1 MKKSLIAMS
10 VLGAFVAGSA
20 TAANVEIYGLINPAL
35 MFTSSDGDYASAET
49 KNQFSMEEGKEFGS
63 RWGLRGMETINED
76 LKVGFVLESG
86 FRSDTGALGAARDTG
101 RIFDRESHI
110 DLHTKFGKFQFG
122 RMPLFGSVLG
132 ADGLFRAIDPL
143 FANYTVAFGS
153 GSVTGSDWTR
163 VDNAISY
170 VTPTFAG
177 FTAYA
182 MYSFKNDSKKTST
195 INGETL
201 TGEESKAE
209 SDRYASL
216 ALRYQNG
223 ALEAVLVADMTMY
236 GSIDTYDHEKPEYD
250 VDNGFTVTLGGNYEF
265 SNGLKLIAFGQY
277 FKDQWLNTS
286 ARAGVTL
293 DGVKWATSNNSDLT
307 KADGEG
313 YGFVDGYGLSLGANY
328 PLGGGTIKGQI
339 AYRDMDNTKD
349 VDFNRWFVA
358 LGYDYPMS
366 KRTSFFAMTGYT
378 QEKVE
383 SATREATPSGY
394 EFTAGILH
402 RF

>member
-35 MFTSSDGDYASAET
+35 MFTSSNGDYDGAET

-63 RWGLRGMETINED
+63 RWGLRGMEEISPD
-76 LKVGFVLESG
+76 FKVGFVLESG

-143 FANYTVAFGS
+143 FANYTFAFGS
-153 GSVTGSDWTR
+153 GSVTASDWTR

-177 FTAYA
+177 LTGYA
-182 MYSFKNDSKKTST
+182 MYSFKNDGTT
-195 INGETL
+195 DA
-201 TGEESKAE
+201 EESKAE

-223 ALEAVLVADMTMY
+223 SLEAVLVTDMTMY
-236 GSIDTYDHEKPEYD
+236 GSVDKENHEEAGA
-250 VDNGFTVTLGGNYEF
+250 DNGFTVTLGGNYEF
-265 SNGLKLIAFGQY
+265 SNGFKLIAFAQY
-277 FKDQWLNTS
+277 FKDQWLNTN
-286 ARAGVTL
+286 ARAGVTF
-293 DGVKWATSNNSDLT
+293 DGVNELT
-307 KADGEG
+307 NKSG
-313 YGFVDGYGLSLGANY
+313 YGYVDGYGVSLGANY
-328 PLGGGTIKGQI
+328 PLGGGTIKGQV
-339 AYRDMDNTKD
+339 AYRDMDNTDD

-358 LGYDYPMS
+358 LGYDYPLS
-366 KRTSFFAMTGYT
+366 KRTSLFAMTGFT

-383 SATREATPSGY
+383 NNSTNDEATPYGF

>member
-35 MFTSSDGDYASAET
+35 MFTSSNGDYATAET

-63 RWGLRGMETINED
+63 RWGLRGMEEISPD
-76 LKVGFVLESG
+76 FKVGFVLESG

-177 FTAYA
+177 LTGYA
-182 MYSFKNDSKKTST
+182 MYSFRNDSNKTDT
-195 INGETL
+195 NGDPTNA
-201 TGEESKAE
+201 EESKAE
-209 SDRYASL
+209 ADRYASL

-223 ALEAVLVADMTMY
+223 GLEAVLVTDMTMY
-236 GSIDTYDHEKPEYD
+236 GSVDSPLHDDAGYD
-250 VDNGFTVTLGGNYEF
+250 VDNGYTVTLGGNYAF
-265 SNGLKLIAFGQY
+265 SNGFKLIAFAQY
-277 FKDQWLNTS
+277 FKDQWLNTN
-286 ARAGVTL
+286 ARAGVTF
-293 DGVKWATSNNSDLT
+293 DGVDYITGK
-307 KADGEG
+307 KG
-313 YGFVDGYGLSLGANY
+313 YGFVDGYGVSLGANY

-339 AYRDMDNTKD
+339 AYRDMDNTMD

-366 KRTSFFAMTGYT
+366 KRTSFFAMTGFT

-383 SATREATPSGY
+383 NNRTNEEATPYGF

>member
-35 MFTSSDGDYASAET
+35 MFTSSNGDYDGAET

-63 RWGLRGMETINED
+63 RWGLRGMEEISPD
-76 LKVGFVLESG
+76 FKVGFVLESG

-143 FANYTVAFGS
+143 FANYTFAFGS
-153 GSVTGSDWTR
+153 GSVTASDWTR

-177 FTAYA
+177 LTGYA
-182 MYSFKNDSKKTST
+182 MYSFKNDGTT
-195 INGETL
+195 DA
-201 TGEESKAE
+201 EESKAE
-209 SDRYASL
+209 SNRYASL

-223 ALEAVLVADMTMY
+223 GLEAVLVADMTMY
-236 GSIDTYDHEKPEYD
+236 GSVDNPDHETED

-265 SNGLKLIAFGQY
+265 SNGFKLIAFAQY
-277 FKDQWLNTS
+277 FKDQWLNTN

-293 DGVKWATSNNSDLT
+293 DGVNWITAKRGNIENGSN
-307 KADGEG
+307 G

-328 PLGGGTIKGQI
+328 PLGGGTIKGQV
-339 AYRDMDNTKD
+339 AYRDMDNTMD

-358 LGYDYPMS
+358 LGYDYPLS
-366 KRTSFFAMTGYT
+366 KRTSLFAMTGFT

-383 SATREATPSGY
+383 NNRTNDEATPYGF

>member
-35 MFTSSDGDYASAET
+35 MFTSSNGDYDGAET

-63 RWGLRGMETINED
+63 RWGLRGMEEISPD
-76 LKVGFVLESG
+76 FKVGFVLESG

-177 FTAYA
+177 LTGYA
-182 MYSFKNDSKKTST
+182 MYSFRNDSNKTDA
-195 INGETL
+195 NGDPTNA
-201 TGEESKAE
+201 EESKAE
-209 SDRYASL
+209 ADRYASL

-236 GSIDTYDHEKPEYD
+236 GSVDSPAHETED

-265 SNGLKLIAFGQY
+265 SNGFKLIAFGQY
-277 FKDQWLNTS
+277 FKDQYLNHN

-293 DGVKWATSNNSDLT
+293 DGVNWVTEKIPGNPAKGSD
-307 KADGEG
+307 G

-328 PLGGGTIKGQI
+328 PLGGGTIKGQV

-383 SATREATPSGY
+383 SANREATPYGF

>member
-35 MFTSSDGDYASAET
+35 MFTSSNGDYDGAET

-63 RWGLRGMETINED
+63 RWGLRGMEEISPD
-76 LKVGFVLESG
+76 FKVGFVLESG

-177 FTAYA
+177 LTGYA
-182 MYSFKNDSKKTST
+182 MYSFRNDSNKTDA
-195 INGETL
+195 NGDPTNA
-201 TGEESKAE
+201 EESKAE
-209 SDRYASL
+209 ADRYASL

-236 GSIDTYDHEKPEYD
+236 GSVDSPAHETED

-265 SNGLKLIAFGQY
+265 SNGFKLIAFGQY
-277 FKDQWLNTS
+277 FKDQYLNHN

-293 DGVKWATSNNSDLT
+293 DGVNWVTERNPGGSD
-307 KADGEG
+307 G

-328 PLGGGTIKGQI
+328 PLGGGTIKGQV

-383 SATREATPSGY
+383 AANREATPYGF

>member
-35 MFTSSDGDYASAET
+35 MFTSSNGDYDGAET

-63 RWGLRGMETINED
+63 RWGLRGMEEISPD
-76 LKVGFVLESG
+76 FKVGFVLESG

-143 FANYTVAFGS
+143 FANYTFAFGS
-153 GSVTGSDWTR
+153 GSVTASDWTR

-177 FTAYA
+177 LTGYA
-182 MYSFKNDSKKTST
+182 MYSFKNDGTT
-195 INGETL
+195 DA
-201 TGEESKAE
+201 EESKAE

-223 ALEAVLVADMTMY
+223 SLEAVLVTDMTMY
-236 GSIDTYDHEKPEYD
+236 GSVDKKEHEEAGA
-250 VDNGFTVTLGGNYEF
+250 DNGFTVTLGGNYEF
-265 SNGLKLIAFGQY
+265 SNGFKLIAFAQY
-277 FKDQWLNTS
+277 FKDQWLNTN
-286 ARAGVTL
+286 ARAGVTF
-293 DGVKWATSNNSDLT
+293 DGVNELT
-307 KADGEG
+307 NKSG
-313 YGFVDGYGLSLGANY
+313 YGYVDGYGVSLGANY
-328 PLGGGTIKGQI
+328 PLGGGTIKGQV
-339 AYRDMDNTKD
+339 AYRDMDNTDD

-358 LGYDYPMS
+358 LGYDYPLS
-366 KRTSFFAMTGYT
+366 KRTSLFAMTGFT

-383 SATREATPSGY
+383 NNRTNKEATPYGF

>member
-35 MFTSSDGDYASAET
+35 MFTSSNGDYATAET

-63 RWGLRGMETINED
+63 RWGLRGMEEISPD
-76 LKVGFVLESG
+76 FKVGFVLESG

-143 FANYTVAFGS
+143 FANYTFAFGS
-153 GSVTGSDWTR
+153 GSVTASDWTR

-177 FTAYA
+177 LTGYA
-182 MYSFKNDSKKTST
+182 MYSFRNDSNKTRTVSGVT
-195 INGETL
+195 SPTNA
-201 TGEESKAE
+201 EESKAE
-209 SDRYASL
+209 ADRYASL

-223 ALEAVLVADMTMY
+223 GLEAVLVTDMTMY
-236 GSIDTYDHEKPEYD
+236 GSVDTPDHETAD
-250 VDNGFTVTLGGNYEF
+250 VDNGFTATLGGNYEF
-265 SNGLKLIAFGQY
+265 SNGFKLIAFAQY
-277 FKDQWLNTS
+277 FKDQWLNTN
-286 ARAGVTL
+286 ARAGVTS
-293 DGVKWATSNNSDLT
+293 DGVSYIAGSD
-307 KADGEG
+307 G

-328 PLGGGTIKGQI
+328 PLGGGTIKGQV
-339 AYRDMDNTKD
+339 AYRDMDNTND
-349 VDFNRWFVA
+349 VDFSRWFVA
-358 LGYDYPMS
+358 LGYDYPLS
-366 KRTSFFAMTGYT
+366 KRTSLFAMTGFT

-383 SATREATPSGY
+383 NNRTNKEATPYGF

>member
-35 MFTSSDGDYASAET
+35 MFTSSNGDHDGAET

-63 RWGLRGMETINED
+63 RWGLRGMEEISPD
-76 LKVGFVLESG
+76 FKVGFVLESG

-143 FANYTVAFGS
+143 FANYTFAFGS
-153 GSVTGSDWTR
+153 GSVTASDWTR

-177 FTAYA
+177 LTGYA
-182 MYSFKNDSKKTST
+182 MYSFKNDGTT
-195 INGETL
+195 DA
-201 TGEESKAE
+201 EESKAE

-223 ALEAVLVADMTMY
+223 SLEAVLVTDMTMY
-236 GSIDTYDHEKPEYD
+236 GSVDKKEHEEAGA
-250 VDNGFTVTLGGNYEF
+250 DNGFTVTLGGNYEF
-265 SNGLKLIAFGQY
+265 SNGFKLIAFAQY
-277 FKDQWLNTS
+277 FKDQWLNTN
-286 ARAGVTL
+286 ARAGVTF
-293 DGVKWATSNNSDLT
+293 DGVDYITGK
-307 KADGEG
+307 KG
-313 YGFVDGYGLSLGANY
+313 YGFVDGYGVSLGANY
-328 PLGGGTIKGQI
+328 PLGGGTIKGQV
-339 AYRDMDNTKD
+339 AYRDMDNTDD

-358 LGYDYPMS
+358 LGYDYPLS
-366 KRTSFFAMTGYT
+366 KRTSLFAMTGFT

-383 SATREATPSGY
+383 NNRATTNNEATPYGF

>member
-35 MFTSSDGDYASAET
+35 MFTSSNGDYDGAET

-63 RWGLRGMETINED
+63 RWGLRGMEEISPD
-76 LKVGFVLESG
+76 FKVGFVLESG

-143 FANYTVAFGS
+143 FANYTFAFGS
-153 GSVTGSDWTR
+153 GSVTASDWTR

-177 FTAYA
+177 LTGYA
-182 MYSFKNDSKKTST
+182 MYSFKNDGTT
-195 INGETL
+195 DA
-201 TGEESKAE
+201 EESKAE

-223 ALEAVLVADMTMY
+223 SLEAVLVTDMTMY
-236 GSIDTYDHEKPEYD
+236 GSVDKKDHEEAGA
-250 VDNGFTVTLGGNYEF
+250 DNGFTVTLGGNYEF
-265 SNGLKLIAFGQY
+265 SNGFKLIAFAQY
-277 FKDQWLNTS
+277 FKDQWLNTN
-286 ARAGVTL
+286 ARAGVTF
-293 DGVKWATSNNSDLT
+293 DGVDYITGGN
-307 KADGEG
+307 G
-313 YGFVDGYGLSLGANY
+313 YGFVDGYGVSLGANY

-339 AYRDMDNTKD
+339 AYRDMDNTND

-358 LGYDYPMS
+358 LGYDYPLS
-366 KRTSFFAMTGYT
+366 KRTSFFAMTGFT

-383 SATREATPSGY
+383 NNRTNKEATPYGF

>member
-35 MFTSSDGDYASAET
+35 MFTSSNGDYDGAET

-63 RWGLRGMETINED
+63 RWGLRGMEEISPD
-76 LKVGFVLESG
+76 FKVGFVLESG

-143 FANYTVAFGS
+143 FANYTFAFGS
-153 GSVTGSDWTR
+153 GSVTASDWTR

-177 FTAYA
+177 LTGYA
-182 MYSFKNDSKKTST
+182 MYSFKNDGTT
-195 INGETL
+195 DA
-201 TGEESKAE
+201 EESKAE

-223 ALEAVLVADMTMY
+223 GLEAVLVADMTMY
-236 GSIDTYDHEKPEYD
+236 GSVDKSDHED
-250 VDNGFTVTLGGNYEF
+250 AGVDNGFTVTFGGNYGF
-265 SNGLKLIAFGQY
+265 SNGFKLIAFAQY
-277 FKDQWLNTS
+277 FKDQYLNTN

-293 DGVKWATSNNSDLT
+293 AGVNWVTAINQSDLS
-307 KADGEG
+307 KGSNG
-313 YGFVDGYGLSLGANY
+313 YGYVDGFGVSLGAHY
-328 PLGGGTIKGQI
+328 PVAGGTLKGQV
-339 AYRDMDNTKD
+339 AYRDMDNTDD

-358 LGYDYPMS
+358 LGYDYPLS
-366 KRTSFFAMTGYT
+366 KRTSLFAMTGFT

-383 SATREATPSGY
+383 NNRTNDEATPYGF

>member
-35 MFTSSDGDYASAET
+35 MFTSSNGDHDGAET

-63 RWGLRGMETINED
+63 RWGLRGMEEISPD
-76 LKVGFVLESG
+76 FKVGFVLESG
-86 FRSDTGALGAARDTG
+86 FRSETGALGAARDTG

-143 FANYTVAFGS
+143 FANYTFAFGS
-153 GSVTGSDWTR
+153 GSVTASDWTR

-177 FTAYA
+177 LTGYA
-182 MYSFKNDSKKTST
+182 MYSFKNDGTT
-195 INGETL
+195 DA
-201 TGEESKAE
+201 EESKAE

-223 ALEAVLVADMTMY
+223 SLEAVLVTDMTMY
-236 GSIDTYDHEKPEYD
+236 GSVDKKEHEEAGA
-250 VDNGFTVTLGGNYEF
+250 DNGFTVTLGGNYEF
-265 SNGLKLIAFGQY
+265 SNGFKLIAFAQY
-277 FKDQWLNTS
+277 FKDQWLNTN
-286 ARAGVTL
+286 ARAGVTF
-293 DGVKWATSNNSDLT
+293 DGVDYITGK
-307 KADGEG
+307 KG
-313 YGFVDGYGLSLGANY
+313 YGFVDGYGVSLGANY
-328 PLGGGTIKGQI
+328 PLGGGTIKGQV
-339 AYRDMDNTKD
+339 AYRDMDNTDD

-358 LGYDYPMS
+358 LGYDYPLS
-366 KRTSFFAMTGYT
+366 KRTSLFAMTGFT

-383 SATREATPSGY
+383 NNRATTNNEATPYGF

>member
-35 MFTSSDGDYASAET
+35 MFTSSNGDYDGAET

-63 RWGLRGMETINED
+63 RWGLRGMEEISPD
-76 LKVGFVLESG
+76 FRVGFVLESG

-143 FANYTVAFGS
+143 FANYTFAFGS
-153 GSVTGSDWTR
+153 GSVTASDWTR

-177 FTAYA
+177 LTGYA
-182 MYSFKNDSKKTST
+182 MYSFKNDGTT
-195 INGETL
+195 DA
-201 TGEESKAE
+201 EESKAE
-209 SDRYASL
+209 SNRYASL

-223 ALEAVLVADMTMY
+223 GLEAVLVADMTMY
-236 GSIDTYDHEKPEYD
+236 GSVDNPDHETED

-265 SNGLKLIAFGQY
+265 SNGFKLIAFAQY
-277 FKDQWLNTS
+277 FKDQWLNTN

-293 DGVKWATSNNSDLT
+293 DGVNWITAKQGNIENGSN
-307 KADGEG
+307 G

-328 PLGGGTIKGQI
+328 PLGGGTIKGQV
-339 AYRDMDNTKD
+339 AYRDMDNTMD

-358 LGYDYPMS
+358 LGYDYPLS
-366 KRTSFFAMTGYT
+366 KRTSLFAMTGFT

-383 SATREATPSGY
+383 NNRTNEEATPYGF

>member
-35 MFTSSDGDYASAET
+35 MFTSSNGDYDGAET
-49 KNQFSMEEGKEFGS
+49 KNQFSIEEGKEFGS
-63 RWGLRGMETINED
+63 RWGLRGMEEISPD
-76 LKVGFVLESG
+76 FKVGFVLESG

-143 FANYTVAFGS
+143 FANYTFAFGS
-153 GSVTGSDWTR
+153 GSVTASDWTR

-177 FTAYA
+177 LTGYA
-182 MYSFKNDSKKTST
+182 MYSFKNDGTT
-195 INGETL
+195 DA
-201 TGEESKAE
+201 EESKAE
-209 SDRYASL
+209 SNRYASL

-223 ALEAVLVADMTMY
+223 GLEAVLVADMTMY
-236 GSIDTYDHEKPEYD
+236 GSVDNPDHETED

-265 SNGLKLIAFGQY
+265 SNGFKLIAFAQY
-277 FKDQWLNTS
+277 FKDQWLNTN

-293 DGVKWATSNNSDLT
+293 DGVNWITAKQGNIENGSD
-307 KADGEG
+307 G

-328 PLGGGTIKGQI
+328 PLGGGTIKGQV

-349 VDFNRWFVA
+349 VDFSRWFVA
-358 LGYDYPMS
+358 LGYDYPLS
-366 KRTSFFAMTGYT
+366 KRTSLFAMTGFT

-383 SATREATPSGY
+383 NNRTNKEATPYGF

>member
-35 MFTSSDGDYASAET
+35 MFTSSNGDYDGAET

-63 RWGLRGMETINED
+63 RWGLRGMEEISPD
-76 LKVGFVLESG
+76 FKVGFVLESG

-143 FANYTVAFGS
+143 FANYTFAFGS
-153 GSVTGSDWTR
+153 GSVTASDWTR

-177 FTAYA
+177 LTGYA
-182 MYSFKNDSKKTST
+182 MYSFRNDSNKTRTVSGVT
-195 INGETL
+195 SPTNA
-201 TGEESKAE
+201 EESKAE
-209 SDRYASL
+209 ADRYASL

-223 ALEAVLVADMTMY
+223 GLEAVLVTDMTMY
-236 GSIDTYDHEKPEYD
+236 GSVDTPDHETAD
-250 VDNGFTVTLGGNYEF
+250 VDNGFTATLGGNYEF
-265 SNGLKLIAFGQY
+265 SNGFKLIAFAQY
-277 FKDQWLNTS
+277 FKDQWLNTN

-293 DGVKWATSNNSDLT
+293 DGVSHIAGS
-307 KADGEG
+307 AG
-313 YGFVDGYGLSLGANY
+313 YGFVDGYGVSLGATTRWAAA
-328 PLGGGTIKGQI
+328 PSRVKSPTATWTTRMMSTSIVGSWLWVMTI
-339 AYRDMDNTKD
+339 R
-349 VDFNRWFVA
+349 
-358 LGYDYPMS
+358 S
-366 KRTSFFAMTGYT
+366 
-378 QEKVE
+378 
-383 SATREATPSGY
+383 PSVR
-394 EFTAGILH
+394 ASL
-402 RF
+402 R

>member
-1 MKKSLIAMS
+1 
-10 VLGAFVAGSA
+10 
-20 TAANVEIYGLINPAL
+20 
-35 MFTSSDGDYASAET
+35 
-49 KNQFSMEEGKEFGS
+49 
-63 RWGLRGMETINED
+63 
-76 LKVGFVLESG
+76 
-86 FRSDTGALGAARDTG
+86 
-101 RIFDRESHI
+101 
-110 DLHTKFGKFQFG
+110 
-122 RMPLFGSVLG
+122 MPLFGSVLG

-177 FTAYA
+177 LTGYA
-182 MYSFKNDSKKTST
+182 MYSFRNDSNKTDT
-195 INGETL
+195 NGDPTNA
-201 TGEESKAE
+201 EESKAE
-209 SDRYASL
+209 ADRYASL

-223 ALEAVLVADMTMY
+223 GLEAVLVTDMTMY
-236 GSIDTYDHEKPEYD
+236 GSVDSPLHDDAGYD
-250 VDNGFTVTLGGNYEF
+250 VDNGYTVTLGGNYAF
-265 SNGLKLIAFGQY
+265 SNGFKLIAFAQY
-277 FKDQWLNTS
+277 FKDQWLNTN

-293 DGVKWATSNNSDLT
+293 DGVKWVTGDGTAAN
-307 KADGEG
+307 GEG
-313 YGFVDGYGLSLGANY
+313 YGFVDGYGVSLGANY

-339 AYRDMDNTKD
+339 AYRDMDNTMD

-366 KRTSFFAMTGYT
+366 KRTSFFAMTGFT

-383 SATREATPSGY
+383 NNRTNEEATPYGF

>member
-35 MFTSSDGDYASAET
+35 MFTSSNGDYDGAET

-63 RWGLRGMETINED
+63 RWGLSGMEEISPD
-76 LKVGFVLESG
+76 FKVGFVLESG

-143 FANYTVAFGS
+143 FANYTFAFGS
-153 GSVTGSDWTR
+153 GSVTASDWTR

-177 FTAYA
+177 LTGYA
-182 MYSFKNDSKKTST
+182 MYSFKNDGTT
-195 INGETL
+195 DA
-201 TGEESKAE
+201 EESKAE

-223 ALEAVLVADMTMY
+223 SLEAVLVTDMTMY
-236 GSIDTYDHEKPEYD
+236 GSVDKKEHEEAGA
-250 VDNGFTVTLGGNYEF
+250 DNGFTVTLGGNYEF
-265 SNGLKLIAFGQY
+265 SNGFKLIAFAQY
-277 FKDQWLNTS
+277 FKDQWLNTN
-286 ARAGVTL
+286 ARAGVTF
-293 DGVKWATSNNSDLT
+293 DGVDYITGKN
-307 KADGEG
+307 G
-313 YGFVDGYGLSLGANY
+313 YGFVDGYGVSLGANY
-328 PLGGGTIKGQI
+328 PLGGGTIKGQV
-339 AYRDMDNTKD
+339 AYRDMDNTDD

-358 LGYDYPMS
+358 LGYDYPLS
-366 KRTSFFAMTGYT
+366 KRTSLFAMTGFT

-383 SATREATPSGY
+383 NNRATTNNEATPYGF

>member
-35 MFTSSDGDYASAET
+35 MFTSSNGDYDGAET

-63 RWGLRGMETINED
+63 RWGLRGMEEISPD
-76 LKVGFVLESG
+76 FKVGFVLESG

-143 FANYTVAFGS
+143 FANYTFAFGS
-153 GSVTGSDWTR
+153 GSVTASDWTR

-177 FTAYA
+177 LTGYA
-182 MYSFKNDSKKTST
+182 MYSFKNDGTT
-195 INGETL
+195 DA
-201 TGEESKAE
+201 EESKAE
-209 SDRYASL
+209 SNRYASL

-223 ALEAVLVADMTMY
+223 GLEAVLVADMTMY
-236 GSIDTYDHEKPEYD
+236 GSVDNPDHETED

-265 SNGLKLIAFGQY
+265 SNGFKLIAFAQY
-277 FKDQWLNTS
+277 FKDQWLNTN

-293 DGVKWATSNNSDLT
+293 DGVNWVTAKLGNIENGSN
-307 KADGEG
+307 G

-328 PLGGGTIKGQI
+328 PLGGGTIKGQV
-339 AYRDMDNTKD
+339 AYRDMDNTMD

-358 LGYDYPMS
+358 LGYDYPLS
-366 KRTSFFAMTGYT
+366 KRTSLFAMTGFT

-383 SATREATPSGY
+383 NNRTNEEATPYGF

>member
-35 MFTSSDGDYASAET
+35 MFTSSNGDYDGAET

-63 RWGLRGMETINED
+63 RWGLRGMEEISPD
-76 LKVGFVLESG
+76 FKVGFVLESG

-143 FANYTVAFGS
+143 FANYTFAFGS
-153 GSVTGSDWTR
+153 GSVTASDWTR

-177 FTAYA
+177 LTGYA
-182 MYSFKNDSKKTST
+182 MYSFKNDGTT
-195 INGETL
+195 DA
-201 TGEESKAE
+201 EESKAE

-223 ALEAVLVADMTMY
+223 SLEAVLVTDMTMY
-236 GSIDTYDHEKPEYD
+236 GSVDKKEHEEAGA
-250 VDNGFTVTLGGNYEF
+250 DNGFTVTLGGNYEF
-265 SNGLKLIAFGQY
+265 SNGFKLIAFAQY
-277 FKDQWLNTS
+277 FKDQWLNTN
-286 ARAGVTL
+286 ARAGVTF
-293 DGVKWATSNNSDLT
+293 DGVNYIT
-307 KADGEG
+307 GEKG
-313 YGFVDGYGLSLGANY
+313 YGFVDGYGVSLGANY
-328 PLGGGTIKGQI
+328 PLGGGTIKGQV
-339 AYRDMDNTKD
+339 AYRDMDNTAD
-349 VDFNRWFVA
+349 VDFSRWFVA
-358 LGYDYPMS
+358 LGYDYPLS
-366 KRTSFFAMTGYT
+366 KRTSLFAMTGFT

-383 SATREATPSGY
+383 NNRATTNNEATPYGF

>member
-35 MFTSSDGDYASAET
+35 MFTSSNGDYDGAET

-63 RWGLRGMETINED
+63 RWGLRGMEEISPD
-76 LKVGFVLESG
+76 FKVGFVLESG

-143 FANYTVAFGS
+143 FANYTFAFGS
-153 GSVTGSDWTR
+153 GSVTASDWTR

-177 FTAYA
+177 LTGYA
-182 MYSFKNDSKKTST
+182 MYSFKNDGTT
-195 INGETL
+195 DA
-201 TGEESKAE
+201 EESKAE

-223 ALEAVLVADMTMY
+223 SLEAVLVTDMTMY
-236 GSIDTYDHEKPEYD
+236 GSVDKKEHEEAGA
-250 VDNGFTVTLGGNYEF
+250 DNGFTVTLGGNYEF
-265 SNGLKLIAFGQY
+265 SNGFKLIAFAQY
-277 FKDQWLNTS
+277 FKDQWLNTN

-293 DGVKWATSNNSDLT
+293 DGVSHIAGS
-307 KADGEG
+307 AG
-313 YGFVDGYGLSLGANY
+313 YGFVDGYGVSLGANY

-339 AYRDMDNTKD
+339 AYRDMDNTND

-358 LGYDYPMS
+358 LGYDYPLS
-366 KRTSFFAMTGYT
+366 KRTSLFAMTGFT

-383 SATREATPSGY
+383 NNRATTNNDSEATPYGF

>member
-35 MFTSSDGDYASAET
+35 MFTSSNGDYDGAET

-63 RWGLRGMETINED
+63 RWGLRSMEEISPD
-76 LKVGFVLESG
+76 FKVGFVLESG

-177 FTAYA
+177 LTGYA
-182 MYSFKNDSKKTST
+182 MYSFRNDSNKTIAGT
-195 INGETL
+195 TTP
-201 TGEESKAE
+201 TGAEESKAE
-209 SDRYASL
+209 ADRYASL

-223 ALEAVLVADMTMY
+223 GLEAVLVTDMTMY
-236 GSIDTYDHEKPEYD
+236 GSVDTPDHETAD
-250 VDNGFTVTLGGNYEF
+250 VDNGFTATFGGNYEF
-265 SNGLKLIAFGQY
+265 SNGFKLIAFAQY
-277 FKDQWLNTS
+277 FKDQYLNHN

-293 DGVKWATSNNSDLT
+293 DGVNHVTNN
-307 KADGEG
+307 AG
-313 YGFVDGYGLSLGANY
+313 YGFVDGYGVSLGANY

-339 AYRDMDNTKD
+339 AYRDMDNTND

-358 LGYDYPMS
+358 LGYDYPLS
-366 KRTSFFAMTGYT
+366 KRTSFFAMTGFT

-383 SATREATPSGY
+383 NNRATTNNDSEATPYGF

>member
-35 MFTSSDGDYASAET
+35 MFTSSNGDYDGAET

-63 RWGLRGMETINED
+63 RWGLRGMEEISPD
-76 LKVGFVLESG
+76 FKVGFVLESG

-177 FTAYA
+177 LTGYA
-182 MYSFKNDSKKTST
+182 MYSFRNDSNKTDA
-195 INGETL
+195 NGDPTNA
-201 TGEESKAE
+201 EESKAE
-209 SDRYASL
+209 ADRYASL

-236 GSIDTYDHEKPEYD
+236 GSVDSPAHETED

-265 SNGLKLIAFGQY
+265 SNGFKLIAFGQY
-277 FKDQWLNTS
+277 FKDQYLNHN

-293 DGVKWATSNNSDLT
+293 DGVNWVTAKDPNQLSKGSD
-307 KADGEG
+307 G

-328 PLGGGTIKGQI
+328 PLGGGTIKGQV

-383 SATREATPSGY
+383 SANREATPYGF

>member
-1 MKKSLIAMS
+1 
-10 VLGAFVAGSA
+10 
-20 TAANVEIYGLINPAL
+20 
-35 MFTSSDGDYASAET
+35 
-49 KNQFSMEEGKEFGS
+49 MEEGKEFGS
-63 RWGLRGMETINED
+63 RWGLRGMEEISPD
-76 LKVGFVLESG
+76 FKVGFVLESG

-177 FTAYA
+177 LTGYA
-182 MYSFKNDSKKTST
+182 MYSFRNDSNKTDT
-195 INGETL
+195 NGDPTNA
-201 TGEESKAE
+201 EESKAE
-209 SDRYASL
+209 ADRYASL

-236 GSIDTYDHEKPEYD
+236 GSVDSPAHETED

-277 FKDQWLNTS
+277 FKDQYLNTN

-293 DGVKWATSNNSDLT
+293 DGVNWVTAKDPTQLSEGSD
-307 KADGEG
+307 G

-328 PLGGGTIKGQI
+328 PLGGGTIKGQV

-383 SATREATPSGY
+383 AANREATPYGF

>member
-35 MFTSSDGDYASAET
+35 MFTSSNGDYDGAET

-63 RWGLRGMETINED
+63 RWGLRGMEEISPD
-76 LKVGFVLESG
+76 FKVGFVLESG

-143 FANYTVAFGS
+143 FANYTFAFGS
-153 GSVTGSDWTR
+153 GSVTASDWTR

-177 FTAYA
+177 LTGYA
-182 MYSFKNDSKKTST
+182 MYSFKNDGTT
-195 INGETL
+195 DA
-201 TGEESKAE
+201 EESKAE

-223 ALEAVLVADMTMY
+223 SLEAVLVTDMTMY
-236 GSIDTYDHEKPEYD
+236 GSVDKKEHEEAGA
-250 VDNGFTVTLGGNYEF
+250 DNGFTVTLGGNYEF
-265 SNGLKLIAFGQY
+265 SNGFKLIAFAQY
-277 FKDQWLNTS
+277 FKDQWLNTNS
-286 ARAGVTL
+286 LAGVTL
-293 DGVKWATSNNSDLT
+293 DGVSHIAGS
-307 KADGEG
+307 AG
-313 YGFVDGYGLSLGANY
+313 YGFVDGYGVSLGANY

-339 AYRDMDNTKD
+339 AYRDMDNTND

-358 LGYDYPMS
+358 LGYDYPLS
-366 KRTSFFAMTGYT
+366 KRTSLFAMTGFT

-383 SATREATPSGY
+383 NNRATTNNDSEATPYGF

>member
-35 MFTSSDGDYASAET
+35 MFTSSNGDYDGAET

-63 RWGLRGMETINED
+63 RWGLRGMEEISPD
-76 LKVGFVLESG
+76 FKVGFVLESG

-143 FANYTVAFGS
+143 FANYTFAFGS
-153 GSVTGSDWTR
+153 GSVTASDWTR

-177 FTAYA
+177 LTGYA
-182 MYSFKNDSKKTST
+182 MYSFKNDGTT
-195 INGETL
+195 DA
-201 TGEESKAE
+201 EESKAE
-209 SDRYASL
+209 SNRYASL

-223 ALEAVLVADMTMY
+223 GLEAVLVADMTMY
-236 GSIDTYDHEKPEYD
+236 GSVDNPDHETED

-265 SNGLKLIAFGQY
+265 SNGFKLIAFAQY
-277 FKDQWLNTS
+277 FKDQWLNTN

-293 DGVKWATSNNSDLT
+293 DGVNWITAKRGDIENGSD
-307 KADGEG
+307 G

-328 PLGGGTIKGQI
+328 PLGGGTIKGQV

-349 VDFNRWFVA
+349 VDFSRWFVA
-358 LGYDYPMS
+358 LGYDYPLS
-366 KRTSFFAMTGYT
+366 KRTSLFAMTGFT

-383 SATREATPSGY
+383 NNRTNKEATPYGF

>member
-35 MFTSSDGDYASAET
+35 MFTSSNGDYDGAET

-63 RWGLRGMETINED
+63 RWGLRGMEEISPD
-76 LKVGFVLESG
+76 FKVGFVLESG

-143 FANYTVAFGS
+143 FANYTFAFGS
-153 GSVTGSDWTR
+153 GSVTASDWTR

-177 FTAYA
+177 LTGYA
-182 MYSFKNDSKKTST
+182 MYSFRNDSNKTRTVSGVT
-195 INGETL
+195 SPTNA
-201 TGEESKAE
+201 EESKAE
-209 SDRYASL
+209 ADRYASL

-223 ALEAVLVADMTMY
+223 GLEAVLVTDMTMY
-236 GSIDTYDHEKPEYD
+236 GSVDTPDHETAD
-250 VDNGFTVTLGGNYEF
+250 VDNGFTATLGGNYEF
-265 SNGLKLIAFGQY
+265 SNGFKLIAFAQY
-277 FKDQWLNTS
+277 FKDQWLNTN
-286 ARAGVTL
+286 ARAGVTS
-293 DGVKWATSNNSDLT
+293 DGVSYIAGSD
-307 KADGEG
+307 G
-313 YGFVDGYGLSLGANY
+313 YGFVDGYGVSLGANY

-339 AYRDMDNTKD
+339 AYRDMDNTND

-358 LGYDYPMS
+358 LGYDYPLS
-366 KRTSFFAMTGYT
+366 KRTSLFAMTGFT

-383 SATREATPSGY
+383 NNRTNEEATPYGF

>member
-35 MFTSSDGDYASAET
+35 MFTSSNGDYATAET

-63 RWGLRGMETINED
+63 RWGLRGMEEISPD
-76 LKVGFVLESG
+76 FKVGFVLESG

-143 FANYTVAFGS
+143 FANYTFAFGS
-153 GSVTGSDWTR
+153 GSVTASDWTR

-177 FTAYA
+177 LTGYA
-182 MYSFKNDSKKTST
+182 MYSFKNDGTT
-195 INGETL
+195 DA
-201 TGEESKAE
+201 EESKAE

-223 ALEAVLVADMTMY
+223 SLEAVLVTDMTMY
-236 GSIDTYDHEKPEYD
+236 GSVDKKGHEEAGA
-250 VDNGFTVTLGGNYEF
+250 DNGFTVTLGGNYEF
-265 SNGLKLIAFGQY
+265 SNGFKLIAFAQY
-277 FKDQWLNTS
+277 FKDQWLNTN
-286 ARAGVTL
+286 ARAGVTF
-293 DGVKWATSNNSDLT
+293 DGVDYITDK
-307 KADGEG
+307 KG
-313 YGFVDGYGLSLGANY
+313 YGFVDGYGVSLGANY
-328 PLGGGTIKGQI
+328 PLGGGIIKGQV
-339 AYRDMDNTKD
+339 AYRDMDNTDD

-358 LGYDYPMS
+358 LGYDYPLS
-366 KRTSFFAMTGYT
+366 KRTSLFAMTGFT

-383 SATREATPSGY
+383 NNSTNDEATPYGF

>member
-35 MFTSSDGDYASAET
+35 MFTSSNGDYDGAET
-49 KNQFSMEEGKEFGS
+49 KEFGS
-63 RWGLRGMETINED
+63 RWGLRGMEEISPD
-76 LKVGFVLESG
+76 FKVGFVLESG

-143 FANYTVAFGS
+143 FANYTFAFGS
-153 GSVTGSDWTR
+153 GSVTASDWTR

-177 FTAYA
+177 LTGYA
-182 MYSFKNDSKKTST
+182 MYSFKNDGTT
-195 INGETL
+195 DA
-201 TGEESKAE
+201 EESKAE
-209 SDRYASL
+209 SNRYASL

-223 ALEAVLVADMTMY
+223 GLEAVLVADMTMY
-236 GSIDTYDHEKPEYD
+236 GSVDNPDHETED

-265 SNGLKLIAFGQY
+265 SNGFKLIAFAQY
-277 FKDQWLNTS
+277 FKDQWLNTN

-293 DGVKWATSNNSDLT
+293 DGVNWITAKQGNIENGSD
-307 KADGEG
+307 G

-328 PLGGGTIKGQI
+328 PLGGGTIKGQV

-349 VDFNRWFVA
+349 VDFSRWFVA
-358 LGYDYPMS
+358 LGYDYPLS
-366 KRTSFFAMTGYT
+366 KRTSLFAMTGFT

-383 SATREATPSGY
+383 NNRTNKEATPYGF

>member
-10 VLGAFVAGSA
+10 VLGAFIAGSA

-35 MFTSSDGDYASAET
+35 MFTSSNGDYDGAET

-63 RWGLRGMETINED
+63 RWGLRGMEEISPD
-76 LKVGFVLESG
+76 FKVGFVLESG

-143 FANYTVAFGS
+143 FANYTFAFGS
-153 GSVTGSDWTR
+153 GSVTASDWTR

-177 FTAYA
+177 LTGYA
-182 MYSFKNDSKKTST
+182 MYSFKNDGTT
-195 INGETL
+195 DA
-201 TGEESKAE
+201 EESKAE
-209 SDRYASL
+209 SNRYASL

-223 ALEAVLVADMTMY
+223 GLEAVLVADMTMY
-236 GSIDTYDHEKPEYD
+236 GSVDNPDHETED

-265 SNGLKLIAFGQY
+265 SNGFKLIAFAQY
-277 FKDQWLNTS
+277 FKDQWLNTN

-293 DGVKWATSNNSDLT
+293 DGVNWITAKQGNIENGSD
-307 KADGEG
+307 G

-328 PLGGGTIKGQI
+328 PLGGGTIKGQV

-349 VDFNRWFVA
+349 VDFSRWFVA
-358 LGYDYPMS
+358 LGYDYPLS
-366 KRTSFFAMTGYT
+366 KRTSLFAMTGFT

-383 SATREATPSGY
+383 NNRTNKEATPYGF

>member
-35 MFTSSDGDYASAET
+35 MFTSSNGDFDGAET

-63 RWGLRGMETINED
+63 RWGLRGMEEISPD
-76 LKVGFVLESG
+76 FKVGFVLESG

-143 FANYTVAFGS
+143 FANYTFAFGS
-153 GSVTGSDWTR
+153 GSVTASDWTR

-177 FTAYA
+177 LTGYA
-182 MYSFKNDSKKTST
+182 MYSFKNDGTT
-195 INGETL
+195 DA
-201 TGEESKAE
+201 EESKAE

-223 ALEAVLVADMTMY
+223 SLEAVLVTDMTMY
-236 GSIDTYDHEKPEYD
+236 GSVDKKEHEEAGA
-250 VDNGFTVTLGGNYEF
+250 DNGFTVTLGGNYEF
-265 SNGLKLIAFGQY
+265 SNGFKLIAFAQY
-277 FKDQWLNTS
+277 FKDQWLNTN

-293 DGVKWATSNNSDLT
+293 DGVSHIAGS
-307 KADGEG
+307 AG
-313 YGFVDGYGLSLGANY
+313 YGFVDGYGVSLGANY

-339 AYRDMDNTKD
+339 AYRDMDNTND

-358 LGYDYPMS
+358 LGYDYPLS
-366 KRTSFFAMTGYT
+366 KRTSLFAMTGFT

-383 SATREATPSGY
+383 NNRATTNNDSEATPYGF

>member
-35 MFTSSDGDYASAET
+35 MFTSSNGDYDGAET

-63 RWGLRGMETINED
+63 RWGLRGMEEISPD
-76 LKVGFVLESG
+76 FKVGFVLESG

-143 FANYTVAFGS
+143 FANYTFAFGS
-153 GSVTGSDWTR
+153 GSVTASDWTR

-177 FTAYA
+177 LTGYA
-182 MYSFKNDSKKTST
+182 MYSFRNDSNKTRTVSGVT
-195 INGETL
+195 SPTNA
-201 TGEESKAE
+201 EESKAE
-209 SDRYASL
+209 ADRYASL

-223 ALEAVLVADMTMY
+223 GLEAVLVTDMTMY
-236 GSIDTYDHEKPEYD
+236 GSVDTPDHETAN
-250 VDNGFTVTLGGNYEF
+250 VDNGFTATLGGNYEF
-265 SNGLKLIAFGQY
+265 SNGFKLIAFAQY
-277 FKDQWLNTS
+277 FKDQWLNTN

-293 DGVKWATSNNSDLT
+293 DGVSHIAGS
-307 KADGEG
+307 AG
-313 YGFVDGYGLSLGANY
+313 YGFVDGYGVSLGANY

-339 AYRDMDNTKD
+339 AYRDMDNTND

-358 LGYDYPMS
+358 LGYDYPLS
-366 KRTSFFAMTGYT
+366 KRTSFFAMTGFT

-383 SATREATPSGY
+383 NNRATANNDSEATPYGF

>member
-35 MFTSSDGDYASAET
+35 MFTSSNGDYATAET

-63 RWGLRGMETINED
+63 RWGLRGMEEISPD
-76 LKVGFVLESG
+76 FKVGFVLESG

-177 FTAYA
+177 LTGYA
-182 MYSFKNDSKKTST
+182 MYSFKNDGTT
-195 INGETL
+195 DA
-201 TGEESKAE
+201 EESKAE

-223 ALEAVLVADMTMY
+223 SLEAVLVTDMTMY
-236 GSIDTYDHEKPEYD
+236 GSVDKKEHEEAGA
-250 VDNGFTVTLGGNYEF
+250 DNGFTVTLGGNYEF
-265 SNGLKLIAFGQY
+265 SNGFKLIAFAQY
-277 FKDQWLNTS
+277 FKDQWLNTN
-286 ARAGVTL
+286 ARAGVTF
-293 DGVKWATSNNSDLT
+293 DGVDYITDK
-307 KADGEG
+307 KG
-313 YGFVDGYGLSLGANY
+313 YGFVDGYGVSLGANY
-328 PLGGGTIKGQI
+328 PLGGGIIKGQV
-339 AYRDMDNTKD
+339 AYRDMDNTDD

-358 LGYDYPMS
+358 LGYDYPLS
-366 KRTSFFAMTGYT
+366 KRTSLFAMTGFT

-383 SATREATPSGY
+383 NNRTNKEATPYGF

>member
-35 MFTSSDGDYASAET
+35 MFTSSNGDYDGAET

-63 RWGLRGMETINED
+63 RWGLRGMEEISPD
-76 LKVGFVLESG
+76 FKVGFVLESG

-143 FANYTVAFGS
+143 FANYTFAFAS
-153 GSVTGSDWTR
+153 GSVTASDWTR

-177 FTAYA
+177 LTGYA
-182 MYSFKNDSKKTST
+182 MYSFRNDSNKTRTVSGVT
-195 INGETL
+195 SPTNA
-201 TGEESKAE
+201 EESKAE
-209 SDRYASL
+209 ADRYASL

-223 ALEAVLVADMTMY
+223 GLEAVLVTDMTMY
-236 GSIDTYDHEKPEYD
+236 GSVDTPDHETAD
-250 VDNGFTVTLGGNYEF
+250 VDNGFTATLGGNYEF
-265 SNGLKLIAFGQY
+265 SNGFKLIAFAQY
-277 FKDQWLNTS
+277 FKDQWLNTN

-293 DGVKWATSNNSDLT
+293 DGVSHIAGS
-307 KADGEG
+307 AG
-313 YGFVDGYGLSLGANY
+313 YGFVDGYGVSLGANY

-339 AYRDMDNTKD
+339 AYRDMDNTND

-358 LGYDYPMS
+358 LGYDYPLS
-366 KRTSFFAMTGYT
+366 KRTSFFAMTGFT

-383 SATREATPSGY
+383 NNRAAANNDSEATPYGF